1 MLELISLAVTVVAV
15 GGGYFLTRDFVHRRL
30 RFVDA
35 IQSPLAPFA
44 VAAIVALI
52 AWPFA
57 LLPFVTKLT
66 AATTAIAAGFG
77 TASGAKAIRRADPL
91 LTAGRGR

>member
-1 MLELISLAVTVVAV
+1 MFDLVYLAVTIA
-15 GGGYFLTRDFVHRRL
+15 GGIAGFALTRQFVTRRL

-35 IQSPLAPFA
+35 IHSPLAPIA
-44 VAAIVALI
+44 VAGVVAVV

-66 AATTAIAAGFG
+66 AAVTAIGAGMG
-77 TASGAKAIRRADPL
+77 TASGAKALRRMDL
-91 LTAGRGR
+91 LPAPRRR

>member
-1 MLELISLAVTVVAV
+1 MFDLIYLAVTVVAA
-15 GGGYFLTRDFVHRRL
+15 GAGYLITRDFVARRL

-44 VAAIVALI
+44 VAGVVALV

-66 AATTAIAAGFG
+66 AAVTAIAAGMG
-77 TASGAKAIRRADPL
+77 TASGAKAIRRMDL
-91 LTAGRGR
+91 LPAPRR